1 MKPPSSDVQ
10 VRAWECA
17 FVLGDEFR
25 PRVPKATLWRVDA
38 AFRAGPYRMPWAT
51 VCFLHILFGQIVE
64 ERQ

>member
-1 MKPPSSDVQ
+1 MSGPPYPVRQ
-10 VRAWECA
+10 RAWECA

-38 AFRAGPYRMPWAT
+38 AFRAGPYRMAWVT